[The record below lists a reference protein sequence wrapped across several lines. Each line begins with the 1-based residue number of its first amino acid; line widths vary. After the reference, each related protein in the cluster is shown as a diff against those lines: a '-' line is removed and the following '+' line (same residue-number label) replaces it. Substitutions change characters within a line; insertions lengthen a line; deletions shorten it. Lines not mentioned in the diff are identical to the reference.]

1 MKITRYK
8 KEITCSDKQKQVAA
22 FHHPDSP
29 ASRLQEY
36 PAYAEITAKISFSVK
51 VPGLWQHSIYSQANA
66 WNFTAKDQKEN
77 KKGVGVGG
85 GEICPN
91 GYFCLIVWRQLG
103 SQIPSLRAEL
113 IAISM
118 RSNLEEKNSSL
129 LKTEVSLGNVSFYLL
144 LAHWKNKVFFS
155 IFFLFC
161 SWTQKKNV
169 AKPQKNLS
177 SGPKIIIILSFKIFL
192 SGFWKSNKYFPST
205 TPTYNLQ

>member
-1 MKITRYK
+1 MLRQTKAGCCISPSRQPCEQTSGVPCLCWNNCQNLIFSESAR
-8 KEITCSDKQKQVAA
+8 IMAA
-22 FHHPDSP
+22 
-29 ASRLQEY
+29 
-36 PAYAEITAKISFSVK
+36 
-51 VPGLWQHSIYSQANA
+51 SIYSQANA